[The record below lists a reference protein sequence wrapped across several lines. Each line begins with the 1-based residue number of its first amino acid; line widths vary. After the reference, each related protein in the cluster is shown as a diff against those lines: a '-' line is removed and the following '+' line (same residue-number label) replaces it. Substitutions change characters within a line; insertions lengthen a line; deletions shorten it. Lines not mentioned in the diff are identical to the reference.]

1 MKIKYEENKN
11 LHNLEIELLNLKR
24 EKLKLRMQCFSA
36 PGPQTFVLKKL
47 RRQIA
52 SIKRVLAQGKRKNV
66 STE

>member
-11 LHNLEIELLNLKR
+11 IQDLELELLNLKR

-36 PGPQTFVLKKL
+36 AGTQTSVLKKL

-52 SIKRVLAQGKRKNV
+52 SIKRVLAEGKRKNV

>member
-1 MKIKYEENKN
+1 MKIKYEENKKIQD
-11 LHNLEIELLNLKR
+11 LEIELLNLKR

-36 PGPQTFVLKKL
+36 PGTQTSVLKKL

-52 SIKRVLAQGKRKNV
+52 SIKRVLAEGKRKNV